1 MELQTNKLE
10 CQATTSKSCD
20 RPGTWCLQQ
29 FLPRWYL
36 RLRYAWTS
44 YSFVSALSAYRL
56 CNQRC
61 TLSFPGLTVSAVST
75 ILIYYIRVQSSSQDF
90 QLWLYDIGT
99 CRQQFIA
106 VRPDWQG
113 QSSRSFTWV
122 FVFLFVFFPL
132 DRPAPS
138 HRFMPVAVAMRSA
151 HYITGFRDQTPFWC
165 HDNHITTFVV
175 VSIETSTFM
184 YYSSAAS
191 VQSLFPGAYEL

>member
-1 MELQTNKLE
+1 MRVACVIYDVL
-10 CQATTSKSCD
+10 
-20 RPGTWCLQQ
+20 
-29 FLPRWYL
+29 
-36 RLRYAWTS
+36 
-44 YSFVSALSAYRL
+44 
-56 CNQRC
+56 
-61 TLSFPGLTVSAVST
+61 LSFPGLTVSAVST